1 MMDEKTVFLLLEKMT
16 FSELLE
22 DFDPFEADLEQKA
35 AEKEVTVDY
44 YIYEFIWLW
53 LILYILT
60 LSTKTLKI

>member
-1 MMDEKTVFLLLEKMT
+1 MT